1 MKNFFENLGIGF
13 LLGIMLFGII
23 AVMIASYIY

>member
-1 MKNFFENLGIGF
+1 MKSFFENLGIGF